1 MNSDADA
8 DADTDA
14 NANAN
19 ANGNTYFGSGS
30 GSGSAS
36 GLDDPSH
43 DLGTWSIE
51 RLRSFTER
59 VQDGQLEAVRVVA
72 QQHAYSAVGSPE
84 ACREWATLSLRANQR
99 MSGDRSWDRARK
111 AHQNFMLRMWVI
123 ERLGPDPGDRL
134 WDPEALAAD
143 TVSALDL
150 TPVAA
155 RALAEHWPDLAIE
168 KIGELRR
175 HKNLTAHAGEL
186 VGRLRPGPVRDL
198 LLTWS
203 ETRPHLP

>member
-1 MNSDADA
+1 MNTDTDADA
-8 DADTDA
+8 DDDG
-14 NANAN
+14 NA
-19 ANGNTYFGSGS
+19 GSGS
-30 GSGSAS
+30 GRDS
-36 GLDDPSH
+36 PSR
-43 DLGTWSIE
+43 DLGSWSIE
-51 RLRSFTER
+51 QLRSFTER
-59 VQDGQLEAVRVVA
+59 VRGGELEAVRVVA
-72 QQHAYSAVGSPE
+72 QQHAYGAVGSPE
-84 ACREWATLSLRANQR
+84 ACREWATLSLRANQL
-99 MSGDRSWDRARK
+99 MSGGHSWDRARK

-123 ERLGPDPGDRL
+123 ERLGPVPGDRL

-143 TVSALDL
+143 TVSALEL

-175 HKNLTAHAGEL
+175 HRNLTAHAGEL
-186 VGRLRPGPVRDL
+186 AGHLSPGPVRDL

>member
-1 MNSDADA
+1 MHADA
-8 DADTDA
+8 DSTTDA
-14 NANAN
+14 PS
-19 ANGNTYFGSGS
+19 GPRSGSGS
-30 GSGSAS
+30 GSGHDSS
-36 GLDDPSH
+36 SD

-51 RLRSFTER
+51 QLRSFTER
-59 VQDGQLEAVRVVA
+59 AQGGEFEAVRVVA
-72 QQHAYSAVGSPE
+72 QQHAYGSVESPE
-84 ACREWATLSLRANQR
+84 ACREWARLSLRANQC
-99 MSGDRSWDRARK
+99 MSSDRSWDRARK

-123 ERLGPDPGDRL
+123 ERLGPDPGDRH

-143 TVSALDL
+143 TVSALAL
-150 TPVAA
+150 TPAAA
-155 RALAEHWPDLAIE
+155 RALAGHWRDLPIE

-186 VGRLRPGPVRDL
+186 AGHLSPGPVRDL

>member
-1 MNSDADA
+1 MNSD
-8 DADTDA
+8 TD
-14 NANAN
+14 ANAN

-30 GSGSAS
+30 GS

-84 ACREWATLSLRANQR
+84 ACREWARLSLRANQR

-168 KIGELRR
+168 RIGELRR

>member
-1 MNSDADA
+1 MNSD
-8 DADTDA
+8 TD
-14 NANAN
+14 ANAN

-30 GSGSAS
+30 GS

-84 ACREWATLSLRANQR
+84 ACREWARLSLRANQR

-155 RALAEHWPDLAIE
+155 RPSPS
-168 KIGELRR
+168 
-175 HKNLTAHAGEL
+175 T
-186 VGRLRPGPVRDL
+186 GPTSR
-198 LLTWS
+198 S
-203 ETRPHLP
+203 RGSAS

>member
-1 MNSDADA
+1 LNTEADAEADADA
-8 DADTDA
+8 DADAD
-14 NANAN
+14 
-19 ANGNTYFGSGS
+19 GHSYPGSGS
-30 GSGSAS
+30 GR
-36 GLDDPSH
+36 DDPSH

-51 RLRSFTER
+51 QLRSFTER

-72 QQHAYSAVGSPE
+72 QQHAYGSVGSPE

-111 AHQNFMLRMWVI
+111 AHQNVMLRMWVI

-143 TVSALDL
+143 TVSALEL

-155 RALAEHWPDLAIE
+155 RTLAEHWPDLTIE

-186 VGRLRPGPVRDL
+186 VGHLPPGPVRDL